1 MSVRC
6 PIVHCLI
13 GHASRHGAIAY
24 DGNGLVR
31 PVRKFVGNS
40 KAQCGAD
47 RCGAMGCTER
57 IICALG
63 ALGEP
68 GKPTPLPQG
77 ADAVAPSCK
86 NFVRLALMADIPD
99 QPVMSSEARRVGKEC
114 VSQCRYRWSPSH

>member
-1 MSVRC
+1 MRISEWSSDVC
-6 PIVHCLI
+6 SSDI
-13 GHASRHGAIAY
+13 IAY

-47 RCGAMGCTER
+47 RCGATGCTER

-86 NFVRLALMADIPD
+86 NFVRIALMADIPD
-99 QPVMSSEARRVGKEC
+99 QPVMRCVERSEEHTSELQSLMR
-114 VSQCRYRWSPSH
+114 